1 MFMEISVDLKTLE
14 SCEKELAVLASKI
27 GARQLKPALVRSK
40 GEMADEVRTAV
51 TQMNALSGALKQLV
65 LQTQKAVNRTRL
77 GFTEMDEELA
87 KWFGMGEK

>member
-1 MFMEISVDLKTLE
+1 
-14 SCEKELAVLASKI
+14 
-27 GARQLKPALVRSK
+27 
-40 GEMADEVRTAV
+40 MADEVRTAV